1 MYALHGKYINER
13 GLLMDKIISKVYQII
28 KDSSNL
34 IDTEEAIQVYMY
46 DVFAQLMSQIFTN
59 INQVIKE
66 EKQQEGWKVKRD
78 DWKTVQFI
86 FGPVR
91 YRRTLMVD
99 TNNQNHY
106 PLDEWLGIRKYQ
118 RHSPLVEV
126 KVAELVSKATY
137 RDTAAILNEWTAIT
151 LSHQTVGSLLK
162 RVGAAQSREDEEN
175 VLELEEATELPEGKK
190 VDYFYAEADG
200 VFVRGTEK
208 KKSLEVRHAIL
219 YEGWEKNGKRVSLKE
234 PKAIMTT
241 KKTAGFWAEVQA
253 FTANHY
259 ALQQAQIITNSDGG
273 QGYTADKFQ
282 EAFSQSNYPV
292 LNQLDSYHVF
302 QGLNRA
308 FGSQTNVFKQHVRQA
323 LKTHDLDE
331 LTIWLDTY
339 ESTLDETP
347 AVEKLNTF
355 RTYVLRNW
363 DRIFDWR
370 EKAEQVP
377 KDARGLGAMESNQR
391 HISFRMKK
399 RGMHWSAEGCEA
411 MVKVKQGMFNHTLR
425 EAYLHQQN
433 RSTRQQRKLKQ
444 TVRLSSLLHEKT
456 RQSVGAKNGTIPL
469 YASRSSAIGQLI
481 KSFR

>member
-1 MYALHGKYINER
+1 MN
-13 GLLMDKIISKVYQII
+13 KIISKVYQII
-28 KDSSNL
+28 KDSNHL
-34 IDTEEAIQVYMY
+34 IETEEAIQVYMY
-46 DVFAQLMSQIFTN
+46 EVFSELVGDVFTH

-66 EKQQEGWKVKRD
+66 EKQLEGWKVKRE
-78 DWKTVQFI
+78 DWKMVQFS
-86 FGPVR
+86 FGPIR
-91 YRRTLMVD
+91 YYRTLMVD
-99 TNNQNHY
+99 HTDQNHY

-126 KVAELVSKATY
+126 KVAELASKSTY
-137 RDTAAILNEWTAIT
+137 RDTATMLNEWTAVTI
-151 LSHQTVGSLLK
+151 SHQTVGSLLK
-162 RVGAAQSREDEEN
+162 RVGSAQAREDEES
-175 VLELEEATELPEGKK
+175 VLELEEAAELPEGKK

-219 YEGWEKNGKRVSLKE
+219 YEGWNKNGKRVSLKE

-259 ALQQAQIITNSDGG
+259 ALQQAQVITNSDGG
-273 QGYTADKFQ
+273 QGYTADRFQ

-308 FGSQTNVFKQHVRQA
+308 FGVKTNVFKQQVKQA
-323 LKTHDLDE
+323 LKTHDLDH

-339 ESTLDETP
+339 ESTLDETA

-370 EKAEQVP
+370 EKVEQAP
-377 KDARGLGAMESNQR
+377 KGARGLGAMESNQR

-399 RGMHWSAEGCEA
+399 RGMHWSTEGCEA

-433 RSTRQQRKLKQ
+433 RSARQQRKLNQ

-456 RQSVGAKNGTIPL
+456 RQSVGAKNGIIPL

>member
-1 MYALHGKYINER
+1 
-13 GLLMDKIISKVYQII
+13 MDRIITKLYEII
-28 KDSSNL
+28 KESSDL
-34 IDTEEAIQVYMY
+34 IATEESIQLYMY
-46 DVFAQLMSQIFTN
+46 EVFTELVGDIFTHM
-59 INQVIKE
+59 NQVIKE
-66 EKQQEGWKVKRD
+66 QKQGEGWKVKRD

-99 TNNQNHY
+99 QESQNHY
-106 PLDEWLGIRKYQ
+106 PLDDWLGIRNYQ

-126 KVAELVSKATY
+126 KVAELASKCTY
-137 RDTAAILNEWTAIT
+137 RDTAELLKEWTAVTI
-151 LSHQTVGSLLK
+151 SHQTVGSLLK
-162 RVGAAQSREDEEN
+162 RVGGAQAREDEEM
-175 VLELEEATELPEGKK
+175 VVELDEAVELPEGKK

-200 VFVRGTEK
+200 IFVRGTEK
-208 KKSLEVRHAIL
+208 RKSLEVRHALL

-253 FTANHY
+253 FTARHY
-259 ALQQAQIITNSDGG
+259 AVQQAQVITNSDGG

-292 LNQLDSYHVF
+292 VNQLDSYHIF

-308 FGSQTNVFKQHVRQA
+308 FGSQTSLFKQKVNQA
-323 LKTHDLDE
+323 LKTHDLNE

-347 AVEKLNTF
+347 AVEKLTTF

-370 EKAEQVP
+370 EKVEQVP
-377 KDARGLGAMESNQR
+377 QDARGLGAMESNQR

-399 RGMHWSAEGCEA
+399 RGMHWSEEGCEA
-411 MVKVKQGMFNHTLR
+411 MVKVKQGILNHTLR
-425 EAYLHQQN
+425 DAYLHQQN

-444 TVRLSSLLHEKT
+444 TVRLSSLLHQKT
-456 RQSVGAKNGTIPL
+456 RQSVGAKDGTMPL
-469 YASRSSAIGQLI
+469 YASHSSAMGKLI

>member
-1 MYALHGKYINER
+1 
-13 GLLMDKIISKVYQII
+13 MDRIITKLYEII
-28 KDSSNL
+28 KESSDL
-34 IDTEEAIQVYMY
+34 IATEESIQLYMY
-46 DVFAQLMSQIFTN
+46 EVFTELVGDIFTHM
-59 INQVIKE
+59 NQVIKE
-66 EKQQEGWKVKRD
+66 KKQGEGWKVKRD

-99 TNNQNHY
+99 QESQNHY
-106 PLDEWLGIRKYQ
+106 PLDDWLGIRNYQ

-126 KVAELVSKATY
+126 KVAELASKCTY
-137 RDTAAILNEWTAIT
+137 RDTAELLKEWTAVTI
-151 LSHQTVGSLLK
+151 SHQTVGSLLK
-162 RVGAAQSREDEEN
+162 RVGGAQAREDEEM
-175 VLELEEATELPEGKK
+175 VVELDEAVELPEGKK

-200 VFVRGTEK
+200 IFVRGTEK
-208 KKSLEVRHAIL
+208 RKSLEVRHALL

-253 FTANHY
+253 FTASHY
-259 ALQQAQIITNSDGG
+259 ALQQAQVITNSDGG

-292 LNQLDSYHVF
+292 FNQLDSYHIF

-308 FGSQTNVFKQHVRQA
+308 FGSQTSLFKQKVNQA
-323 LKTHDLDE
+323 LKTHDLNE

-347 AVEKLNTF
+347 AVEKLTTF

-370 EKAEQVP
+370 EKVEQVP
-377 KDARGLGAMESNQR
+377 QDARGLGAMESNQR

-399 RGMHWSAEGCEA
+399 RGMHWSEEGCEA
-411 MVKVKQGMFNHTLR
+411 MVKVKQGILNHTLR
-425 EAYLHQQN
+425 DAYLHQQN

-444 TVRLSSLLHEKT
+444 TVRLASLLHQKT
-456 RQSVGAKNGTIPL
+456 RQSVGAKDGTMPL
-469 YASRSSAIGQLI
+469 YASHSSAMGKLI

>member
-1 MYALHGKYINER
+1 MN
-13 GLLMDKIISKVYQII
+13 KIISKVYQII

-34 IDTEEAIQVYMY
+34 IETEEAIQVCMY
-46 DVFAQLMSQIFTN
+46 EVFAELVGDVFTHL
-59 INQVIKE
+59 NQVIKE
-66 EKQQEGWKVKRD
+66 QKQEEGWKVKRE

-86 FGPVR
+86 FGSVR
-91 YRRTLMVD
+91 YCRTLMID
-99 TNNQNHY
+99 QESQNHY
-106 PLDEWLGIRKYQ
+106 PLDDWLGIRKYQ

-126 KVAELVSKATY
+126 KVAELASKVTY
-137 RDTAAILNEWTAIT
+137 RDTADILNEWTAVTI
-151 LSHQTVGSLLK
+151 SHQTVGSLLK
-162 RVGAAQSREDEEN
+162 RVGSAQAREDEES
-175 VLELEEATELPEGKK
+175 VLELEESAELPEGKK

-200 VFVRGTEK
+200 VFVRGTKK

-219 YEGWEKNGKRVSLKE
+219 YEGWNKNGKRVSLKE

-241 KKTAGFWAEVQA
+241 KKTAGFWAEIQA

-292 LNQLDSYHVF
+292 LNQLDSYHIF

-308 FGSQTNVFKQHVRQA
+308 FGVKTTIFKQQVKQA
-323 LKTHDLDE
+323 LKTHDLDR

-339 ESTLDETP
+339 ESTLDETSE
-347 AVEKLNTF
+347 VEKLTTF
-355 RTYVLRNW
+355 RTYVVRNW

-370 EKAEQVP
+370 KKVEQAP

-391 HISFRMKK
+391 RISFRMKK

-411 MVKVKQGMFNHTLR
+411 MVNVKQGMFNHTLR

-433 RSTRQQRKLKQ
+433 RSTRNQRKLNQ

-456 RQSVGAKNGTIPL
+456 RQSVGVKNGTIPS

>member
-1 MYALHGKYINER
+1 MNN
-13 GLLMDKIISKVYQII
+13 IISKVYKII

-34 IDTEEAIQVYMY
+34 IETEEAIQVCMY
-46 DVFAQLMSQIFTN
+46 EVFAELVGDVFTHL
-59 INQVIKE
+59 NQVVKE
-66 EKQQEGWKVKRD
+66 QKQGEGWKVKRE

-91 YRRTLMVD
+91 YRRTLMID
-99 TNNQNHY
+99 QESQNHY
-106 PLDEWLGIRKYQ
+106 PLDDWLGIRKYQ

-126 KVAELVSKATY
+126 KVAELASKVTY
-137 RDTAAILNEWTAIT
+137 RDTADMLNEWTAVTI
-151 LSHQTVGSLLK
+151 SHQTVGSLLK
-162 RVGAAQSREDEEN
+162 RVGSAQAREDEES
-175 VLELEEATELPEGKK
+175 VLELEEAAELPEGKK
-190 VDYFYAEADG
+190 VDYLYAEADG

-219 YEGWEKNGKRVSLKE
+219 YEGWDKNGKRVSLKE

-241 KKTAGFWAEVQA
+241 KKTAGFWAEIQA

-308 FGSQTNVFKQHVRQA
+308 FGVKTTIFKQQVKQA
-323 LKTHDLDE
+323 LKTHDLDQ

-339 ESTLDETP
+339 ESTLDETS
-347 AVEKLNTF
+347 AVEKLTTF
-355 RTYVLRNW
+355 RTYVVRNW

-370 EKAEQVP
+370 EKVEQAP

-391 HISFRMKK
+391 RISFRMKK
-399 RGMHWSAEGCEA
+399 RGMHWSADGCEA

-425 EAYLHQQN
+425 EAYLHQQK
-433 RSTRQQRKLKQ
+433 RSARKQRKVNQ

-456 RQSVGAKNGTIPL
+456 RQSVRVKNGTIPL

>member
-1 MYALHGKYINER
+1 
-13 GLLMDKIISKVYQII
+13 MDRIITKLYEII
-28 KDSSNL
+28 KESSDL
-34 IDTEEAIQVYMY
+34 IATEESIQLYMY
-46 DVFAQLMSQIFTN
+46 EVFTELVGDIFTHM
-59 INQVIKE
+59 NQVIKE
-66 EKQQEGWKVKRD
+66 QKQGEGWKVKRD

-99 TNNQNHY
+99 QESQNHY
-106 PLDEWLGIRKYQ
+106 PLDDWLGIRNYQ

-126 KVAELVSKATY
+126 KVAELASKCTY
-137 RDTAAILNEWTAIT
+137 RDTAELLKEWTAVTI
-151 LSHQTVGSLLK
+151 SHQTVGSLLK
-162 RVGAAQSREDEEN
+162 RVGGAQAREDEEM
-175 VLELEEATELPEGKK
+175 VVELDEAVELPEGKK

-200 VFVRGTEK
+200 IFVRGTEK
-208 KKSLEVRHAIL
+208 RKSLEVRHALL

-234 PKAIMTT
+234 TKAIMTT

-253 FTANHY
+253 FTASHY
-259 ALQQAQIITNSDGG
+259 ALQQAQVITNSDGG
-273 QGYTADKFQ
+273 QSYTADKFQ

-292 LNQLDSYHVF
+292 VNQLDSYHIF

-308 FGSQTNVFKQHVRQA
+308 FGSQTSLFKQKVNQA
-323 LKTHDLDE
+323 LKTHDLNE

-347 AVEKLNTF
+347 AVEKLTTF

-370 EKAEQVP
+370 EKVEQVP
-377 KDARGLGAMESNQR
+377 QDARGLGAMESNQR

-399 RGMHWSAEGCEA
+399 RGMHWSEEGCEA
-411 MVKVKQGMFNHTLR
+411 MVKVKQGILNHTLR
-425 EAYLHQQN
+425 DAYLHQQN

-444 TVRLSSLLHEKT
+444 TVRLASLLHQKT
-456 RQSVGAKNGTIPL
+456 RQSVGAKDGTMPL
-469 YASRSSAIGQLI
+469 YASHSSAMGKLI

>member
-1 MYALHGKYINER
+1 
-13 GLLMDKIISKVYQII
+13 MDRIITKLYKIIKE
-28 KDSSNL
+28 SSDL
-34 IDTEEAIQVYMY
+34 IATEESIQLYMY
-46 DVFAQLMSQIFTN
+46 EVFTELVGDIFTH

-66 EKQQEGWKVKRD
+66 QKQGEGWKVKRD

-91 YRRTLMVD
+91 YRRTLMID
-99 TNNQNHY
+99 QESQNHY
-106 PLDEWLGIRKYQ
+106 PLDDWLGIRNYQ

-126 KVAELVSKATY
+126 KVAELASKCTY
-137 RDTAAILNEWTAIT
+137 RDTAELLKEWTAVTI
-151 LSHQTVGSLLK
+151 SHQTVGSLLK
-162 RVGAAQSREDEEN
+162 RVGGAQAREDEEM
-175 VLELEEATELPEGKK
+175 VIELDEAAELPEGKK

-200 VFVRGTEK
+200 IFVRGTEK

-253 FTANHY
+253 FTASHY
-259 ALQQAQIITNSDGG
+259 ALQQAQVITNSDGG
-273 QGYTADKFQ
+273 QGYTAEKFQ

-292 LNQLDSYHVF
+292 FNHLDSYHIF

-308 FGSQTNVFKQHVRQA
+308 FGAQTNVFKQKVNQA

-331 LTIWLDTY
+331 LMIWLDTY

-347 AVEKLNTF
+347 AVEKLTTF

-370 EKAEQVP
+370 EKVEQVP

-399 RGMHWSAEGCEA
+399 RGMHWSEEGCEA
-411 MVKVKQGMFNHTLR
+411 MVKVKQGILNHTLR
-425 EAYLHQQN
+425 DAYLHQQN

-444 TVRLSSLLHEKT
+444 TIRLSSLLHQKT
-456 RQSVGAKNGTIPL
+456 RPSVGAKDGTMPL
-469 YASRSSAIGQLI
+469 YASHSSAMGQLI

>member
-1 MYALHGKYINER
+1 MN
-13 GLLMDKIISKVYQII
+13 KIISKVYKII

-34 IDTEEAIQVYMY
+34 IETEEAIQVCMY
-46 DVFAQLMSQIFTN
+46 EVFAELVGDVFTHL
-59 INQVIKE
+59 NQVVKE
-66 EKQQEGWKVKRD
+66 QKQGEGWKVKRE

-91 YRRTLMVD
+91 YRRSLMID
-99 TNNQNHY
+99 RENQNHY
-106 PLDEWLGIRKYQ
+106 PLDDWLGIRKYQ

-126 KVAELVSKATY
+126 KVAELASKATY
-137 RDTAAILNEWTAIT
+137 RDTADMLNEWTAVTI
-151 LSHQTVGSLLK
+151 SHQTVGSLLK
-162 RVGAAQSREDEEN
+162 RVGSAQAREDEES
-175 VLELEEATELPEGKK
+175 VLELEEAAELPEGKK

-219 YEGWEKNGKRVSLKE
+219 YEGWDKNGKRVSLKE
-234 PKAIMTT
+234 PKAVMTT
-241 KKTAGFWAEVQA
+241 KKTAGFWAEIQA

-259 ALQQAQIITNSDGG
+259 ALQQAQVITNSDGG
-273 QGYTADKFQ
+273 QGYTADRFQ

-308 FGSQTNVFKQHVRQA
+308 FGVKTNVFKQQVKQA
-323 LKTHDLDE
+323 LKTHDLDQ

-339 ESTLDETP
+339 ESTLDETS

-355 RTYVLRNW
+355 RTYVVRNW

-370 EKAEQVP
+370 EKVEQAP
-377 KDARGLGAMESNQR
+377 KDARSLGAMESNQR
-391 HISFRMKK
+391 RISFRMKK

-425 EAYLHQQN
+425 EAYLHQQKRN
-433 RSTRQQRKLKQ
+433 ARKQRKVNQ

-481 KSFR
+481 KTFR

>member
-1 MYALHGKYINER
+1 MYR
-13 GLLMDKIISKVYQII
+13 IITKLYEII
-28 KDSSNL
+28 KESSDL
-34 IDTEEAIQVYMY
+34 IATEESIQLYMY
-46 DVFAQLMSQIFTN
+46 EVFTELVGDIFTHM
-59 INQVIKE
+59 NQVIKE
-66 EKQQEGWKVKRD
+66 QKQGEGWKVKRD

-99 TNNQNHY
+99 QESQNHY
-106 PLDEWLGIRKYQ
+106 PLDDWLGIRNYQ

-126 KVAELVSKATY
+126 KVAELASKCTY
-137 RDTAAILNEWTAIT
+137 RDTAELLKEWTAVTI
-151 LSHQTVGSLLK
+151 SHQTVGSLLK
-162 RVGAAQSREDEEN
+162 RVGGAQAREDEEM
-175 VLELEEATELPEGKK
+175 VVELDEAAELPEGKK

-200 VFVRGTEK
+200 IFVRGTEK
-208 KKSLEVRHAIL
+208 KKSLEVRHALL

-253 FTANHY
+253 FTASHY
-259 ALQQAQIITNSDGG
+259 ALQQAQVITNSDGG

-292 LNQLDSYHVF
+292 FNQLDSYHIF

-308 FGSQTNVFKQHVRQA
+308 FGSQTSLFKQKVNQA
-323 LKTHDLDE
+323 LKTHDLNE

-347 AVEKLNTF
+347 AVEKLTTF

-370 EKAEQVP
+370 EKVEQVP
-377 KDARGLGAMESNQR
+377 QDARGLGAMESNQR

-399 RGMHWSAEGCEA
+399 RGTHWSEEGCEA
-411 MVKVKQGMFNHTLR
+411 MVKVKQGILNHTLR
-425 EAYLHQQN
+425 DAYLHQQS
-433 RSTRQQRKLKQ
+433 RSTRQRRKLKQ
-444 TVRLSSLLHEKT
+444 TVRLSSLLHQKT
-456 RQSVGAKNGTIPL
+456 RQSVGAKKGTIPL

>member
-1 MYALHGKYINER
+1 MNN
-13 GLLMDKIISKVYQII
+13 IISKVYKII

-34 IDTEEAIQVYMY
+34 IETEEAIQVCMY
-46 DVFAQLMSQIFTN
+46 EVFAELVGDVFTHL
-59 INQVIKE
+59 NQVVKE
-66 EKQQEGWKVKRD
+66 QKQGEGWKVKRE

-91 YRRTLMVD
+91 YRRTLMID
-99 TNNQNHY
+99 QESQNHY
-106 PLDEWLGIRKYQ
+106 PLDDWLGIRKYQ

-126 KVAELVSKATY
+126 KVAELASKVTY
-137 RDTAAILNEWTAIT
+137 RDTADMLNEWTAVTI
-151 LSHQTVGSLLK
+151 SHQTVGSLLK
-162 RVGAAQSREDEEN
+162 RVGSAQAREDEES
-175 VLELEEATELPEGKK
+175 VLELEEAAELPEGKK
-190 VDYFYAEADG
+190 VDYLYAEADG

-219 YEGWEKNGKRVSLKE
+219 YEGWDKNGKRVSLKE

-241 KKTAGFWAEVQA
+241 KKTAGFWAEIQA

-308 FGSQTNVFKQHVRQA
+308 FGVKTTIFKQQVKQA
-323 LKTHDLDE
+323 LKTHDLDQ

-339 ESTLDETP
+339 ESTLDETS
-347 AVEKLNTF
+347 AVEKLTTF
-355 RTYVLRNW
+355 RTYVVRNW

-370 EKAEQVP
+370 EKVEQAP

-391 HISFRMKK
+391 RISFRMKK
-399 RGMHWSAEGCEA
+399 RGMHWSADGCEA

-425 EAYLHQQN
+425 EAYLHQQKRN
-433 RSTRQQRKLKQ
+433 ARKQRKVNQ

>member
-1 MYALHGKYINER
+1 
-13 GLLMDKIISKVYQII
+13 MDRIITKLYEII
-28 KDSSNL
+28 KESSDL
-34 IDTEEAIQVYMY
+34 IATEESIQLYMY
-46 DVFAQLMSQIFTN
+46 EVFTELVGDIFTHM
-59 INQVIKE
+59 NQVIKE
-66 EKQQEGWKVKRD
+66 QKQGEGWKVKRD

-99 TNNQNHY
+99 QESQNHY
-106 PLDEWLGIRKYQ
+106 PLDDWLGIRNYQ

-126 KVAELVSKATY
+126 KVAELASKCTY
-137 RDTAAILNEWTAIT
+137 RDTAELLKEWTAVTI
-151 LSHQTVGSLLK
+151 SHQTVGSLLK
-162 RVGAAQSREDEEN
+162 RVGGAQAREDEEM
-175 VLELEEATELPEGKK
+175 VVELDEAAELPEGKK

-200 VFVRGTEK
+200 IFVRGTEK
-208 KKSLEVRHAIL
+208 KKSLEVRHALL

-253 FTANHY
+253 FTASHY
-259 ALQQAQIITNSDGG
+259 ALQHAQVITNSDGG

-292 LNQLDSYHVF
+292 FNQLDSYHIL

-308 FGSQTNVFKQHVRQA
+308 FGSQTSLFKQKVNQA
-323 LKTHDLDE
+323 LKTHDLNE

-347 AVEKLNTF
+347 AVEKLTTF

-370 EKAEQVP
+370 EKVEQVP
-377 KDARGLGAMESNQR
+377 QDARGLGAMESNQR

-399 RGMHWSAEGCEA
+399 RGMHWSEEGCEA
-411 MVKVKQGMFNHTLR
+411 MVKVKQGILNHTLR
-425 EAYLHQQN
+425 DAYLHQQS

-444 TVRLSSLLHEKT
+444 TVRLSSLLHQKT
-456 RQSVGAKNGTIPL
+456 RQSVGAKDGTMPL
-469 YASRSSAIGQLI
+469 YASHSSAMGKLI

>member
-1 MYALHGKYINER
+1 MN
-13 GLLMDKIISKVYQII
+13 KIISKVYQII
-28 KDSSNL
+28 KDSNNL
-34 IDTEEAIQVYMY
+34 IETEEAIQVYMY
-46 DVFAQLMSQIFTN
+46 EVFSELVGDVFTH

-66 EKQQEGWKVKRD
+66 EKQLEGWKVKRE

-91 YRRTLMVD
+91 YYRTLMVD
-99 TNNQNHY
+99 HKDQNHY

-126 KVAELVSKATY
+126 KVAELASKATY
-137 RDTAAILNEWTAIT
+137 RDTATMLNEWTAVTI
-151 LSHQTVGSLLK
+151 SHQTVGSLLK
-162 RVGAAQSREDEEN
+162 RVGSAQAREDEES
-175 VLELEEATELPEGKK
+175 VLELEEAAELPEGKK

-219 YEGWEKNGKRVSLKE
+219 YEGWNKNGKRVSLKE

-253 FTANHY
+253 VTANYY
-259 ALQQAQIITNSDGG
+259 ALQQAQVIANSDGG
-273 QGYTADKFQ
+273 LGYTADRFQ

-292 LNQLDSYHVF
+292 LNLLDSYHVF

-308 FGSQTNVFKQHVRQA
+308 FGVKTTIFKQQVKQA
-323 LKTHDLDE
+323 LKTHDLDK

-339 ESTLDETP
+339 ESTLDETA

-355 RTYVLRNW
+355 RTYVVRNW

-370 EKAEQVP
+370 EKVEQAP
-377 KDARGLGAMESNQR
+377 KGARGLGAMESNQR

-433 RSTRQQRKLKQ
+433 RSARQQRKLNQ
-444 TVRLSSLLHEKT
+444 TVRLASLLHEKT
-456 RQSVGAKNGTIPL
+456 RQSIGAKNGTIPL
-469 YASRSSAIGQLI
+469 YASGSSAIGQLI

>member
-1 MYALHGKYINER
+1 
-13 GLLMDKIISKVYQII
+13 MDRIITKLYEII
-28 KDSSNL
+28 KESSDL
-34 IDTEEAIQVYMY
+34 IATEESIQLYMY
-46 DVFAQLMSQIFTN
+46 EVFTELVGDIFTHM
-59 INQVIKE
+59 NQVIKE
-66 EKQQEGWKVKRD
+66 QKQGEGWKVKRD

-99 TNNQNHY
+99 QESQNHY
-106 PLDEWLGIRKYQ
+106 PLDDWLGIRNYQ

-126 KVAELVSKATY
+126 KVAELASKCTY
-137 RDTAAILNEWTAIT
+137 RDTAELLKEWTAVTI
-151 LSHQTVGSLLK
+151 SHQTVGSLLK
-162 RVGAAQSREDEEN
+162 RVGGAQAREDEEM
-175 VLELEEATELPEGKK
+175 VVELDEAVELPEGKK

-200 VFVRGTEK
+200 IFVRGTEK
-208 KKSLEVRHAIL
+208 RKSLEVRHALL

-253 FTANHY
+253 FTASHY
-259 ALQQAQIITNSDGG
+259 ALQQAQVITNSDGG

-292 LNQLDSYHVF
+292 VNQLDSYHIF

-308 FGSQTNVFKQHVRQA
+308 FGSQTSLFKQKVNQA
-323 LKTHDLDE
+323 LKTHDLNE

-347 AVEKLNTF
+347 AVEKLTTF

-370 EKAEQVP
+370 EKVEQVP
-377 KDARGLGAMESNQR
+377 QDARGLGAMESNQR

-399 RGMHWSAEGCEA
+399 RGMHWSEEGCEA
-411 MVKVKQGMFNHTLR
+411 MVKVKQGILNHTLR
-425 EAYLHQQN
+425 DAYLHQQN

-444 TVRLSSLLHEKT
+444 TVRLSSLLHQKT
-456 RQSVGAKNGTIPL
+456 RQSVGAKDGTMPL
-469 YASRSSAIGQLI
+469 YASHSSAMGKLI

>member
-1 MYALHGKYINER
+1 MLSGKYIDER
-13 GLLMDKIISKVYQII
+13 GLLMDRIITKLYEII
-28 KDSSNL
+28 KESSDL
-34 IDTEEAIQVYMY
+34 IATEESIQLYMY
-46 DVFAQLMSQIFTN
+46 EVFTELVGDIFTHM
-59 INQVIKE
+59 NQVIKE
-66 EKQQEGWKVKRD
+66 QKQGEGWKVKRD

-99 TNNQNHY
+99 QESQNHY
-106 PLDEWLGIRKYQ
+106 PLDDWLGIRNYQ

-126 KVAELVSKATY
+126 KVAELASKCTY
-137 RDTAAILNEWTAIT
+137 RDTAELLKEWTAVTI
-151 LSHQTVGSLLK
+151 SHQTVGSLLK
-162 RVGAAQSREDEEN
+162 RVGGAQAREDEEM
-175 VLELEEATELPEGKK
+175 VVELDEAVELPEGKK

-200 VFVRGTEK
+200 IFVRGTEK
-208 KKSLEVRHAIL
+208 RKSLEVRHALL

-253 FTANHY
+253 FTASHY
-259 ALQQAQIITNSDGG
+259 ALQQAQVITNSDGG

-292 LNQLDSYHVF
+292 FNQLDSYHIF

-308 FGSQTNVFKQHVRQA
+308 FGSQTSLFKQKVNQA
-323 LKTHDLDE
+323 LKTHDLNE

-347 AVEKLNTF
+347 AVEKLTTF

-370 EKAEQVP
+370 EKVEQVP
-377 KDARGLGAMESNQR
+377 QDARGLGAMESNQR

-399 RGMHWSAEGCEA
+399 RGMHWSEEGCEA
-411 MVKVKQGMFNHTLR
+411 MVKVKQGILNHTLR
-425 EAYLHQQN
+425 DAYLHQQN

-444 TVRLSSLLHEKT
+444 TVRLASLLHQKT
-456 RQSVGAKNGTIPL
+456 RQSVGAKDGTMPL
-469 YASRSSAIGQLI
+469 YASHSSAMGKLI

>member
-1 MYALHGKYINER
+1 MNN
-13 GLLMDKIISKVYQII
+13 IISKVYKII

-34 IDTEEAIQVYMY
+34 IETEEAIQVCMY
-46 DVFAQLMSQIFTN
+46 EVFAELVGDVFTHL
-59 INQVIKE
+59 NQVVKE
-66 EKQQEGWKVKRD
+66 QKQGEGWKVKRE

-91 YRRTLMVD
+91 YRRTLMID
-99 TNNQNHY
+99 QESQNHY
-106 PLDEWLGIRKYQ
+106 PLDDWLGIRKYQ

-126 KVAELVSKATY
+126 KVAELASKVTY
-137 RDTAAILNEWTAIT
+137 RDTADMLNEWTAVTI
-151 LSHQTVGSLLK
+151 SHQTVGSLLK
-162 RVGAAQSREDEEN
+162 RVGSAQAREDEES
-175 VLELEEATELPEGKK
+175 VLELEEAAELPEGKK
-190 VDYFYAEADG
+190 VDYLYAEADG

-219 YEGWEKNGKRVSLKE
+219 YEGWDKNGKRVSLKE

-241 KKTAGFWAEVQA
+241 KKTAGFWAEIQA

-308 FGSQTNVFKQHVRQA
+308 FGVKTTIFKQQVKQA
-323 LKTHDLDE
+323 LKTHDLDQ

-339 ESTLDETP
+339 ESTLDETS
-347 AVEKLNTF
+347 AVEKLTTF
-355 RTYVLRNW
+355 RTYVVRNW

-370 EKAEQVP
+370 EKVEQAP

-391 HISFRMKK
+391 RISFRMKK
-399 RGMHWSAEGCEA
+399 RGMHWSADGCEA

-425 EAYLHQQN
+425 EAYLHQQK
-433 RSTRQQRKLKQ
+433 RSARKQRKVNQ